1 MPLKN
6 QINDDMKSAMRSKDS
21 ARLGAIRLLL
31 SSMKQKEVDERIEL
45 TDDDVISIIDKMLK
59 QRRDSI
65 EAFKKANRKDLVEK
79 EEFELKILQDYMPE
93 QLTDQ
98 EIEKLIVT
106 TIEASGANS
115 MKDMGSIM
123 NILKPKLAGK
133 ANMGDVSKKIKKKLD
148 EKFIFNPQ
156 LAKHICK
163 Y

>member
-1 MPLKN
+1 VPLKN

-115 MKDMGSIM
+115 MKDMGAIM

-133 ANMGDVSKKIKKKLD
+133 ANMGDVSKKIKEKLG
-148 EKFIFNPQ
+148 
-156 LAKHICK
+156 
-163 Y
+163 